1 MRPKLSSQAE
11 RGLYSAIGKAKSNGL
26 DAVSQLAKKHSIA
39 GVYGPLIEL
48 INCPDEYK
56 TAVEVTAGDQLFNIV
71 VDNDETAG
79 VYVEIKFRPN
89 PSKFHPSIGISEVK
103 GAMKKTGAWRAHPR
117 GTRAYY
123 IAKRCENSPRAAFAS
138 TTALAA

>member
-1 MRPKLSSQAE
+1 MHPKLSSQAE

-48 INCPDEYK
+48 INCPGEYK

-79 VYVEIKFRPN
+79 GRFQSNLDRIQNTEL
-89 PSKFHPSIGISEVK
+89 
-103 GAMKKTGAWRAHPR
+103 AHDGSSPAPPR
-117 GTRAYY
+117 TPPGDCCGSAV
-123 IAKRCENSPRAAFAS
+123 AHSVAAGRIQ
-138 TTALAA
+138 TAGG